1 MKNKKLLGVL
11 LGFAMFCSLAIPG
24 VWAMEAGEVDTGGS
38 IVAGSVRG
46 ADSGIAVKVEPDLPN
61 SDAGSA
67 PEESAEEGTD
77 AEPDVATSE
86 SAAADS
92 QQKAATQKQPVQS
105 DKAEATDHIAGC
117 SDDCTK
123 QDCACSCHEQSL
135 FDRLMAC
142 NTFDEMLA
150 IADTASEEEI
160 LALTDEENAQ
170 IEAKAAALEP
180 EAMPPAE
187 EQDLPEETTDEQD
200 APVPSEIVYPTVNFD
215 QVAPFGAPVE
225 G

>member
-1 MKNKKLLGVL
+1 MKRKVKKVLAFLLTAVMMATL
-11 LGFAMFCSLAIPG
+11 LLPAQADDLVPAQTEPAQSP
-24 VWAMEAGEVDTGGS
+24 
-38 IVAGSVRG
+38 VAGSTAPLEDEV
-46 ADSGIAVKVEPDLPN
+46 ADT
-61 SDAGSA
+61 SDGDETADA
-67 PEESAEEGTD
+67 PEETPETEEPTD
-77 AEPDVATSE
+77 AELPQGGDETTPD
-86 SAAADS
+86 SAEP
-92 QQKAATQKQPVQS
+92 AATPQEKT
-105 DKAEATDHIAGC
+105 ADHIAGC
-117 SDDCTK
+117 SDGCTVP
-123 QDCACSCHEQSL
+123 DCACPCHVQSL

-142 NTFDEMLA
+142 DTFDEMLA

-180 EAMPPAE
+180 EALPPAE